1 MVRPLPLLGV
11 KDLKKWVGRPIESIA
26 LPVGYNSKY
35 WRSSGAAALAEV
47 CEQAVLQKDRK
58 IGLLLPGYFCGPS
71 LRYLRNI
78 RVNLK
83 FYPLTD
89 DLTPD
94 YSFIKESLVKNK
106 IDIFLLVHYFGR
118 ISSQLESRILADEN
132 DLILIEDCAHVISPS
147 VSNKWVGD
155 YLIFSP
161 HKHFPLPLISL
172 ILAKRNYLNDL
183 NSMSIL
189 PIQWFLKQLIKNIY
203 QAIPKAEWKVV
214 WSGIEEKFVSKVPHS
229 LTVGAASNYLSK
241 TDWYAKT
248 RKNNAILLLNSLALT
263 NRWKP
268 LFDLKE
274 IESPYLLAMLCDTA
288 DTAKYRYNVLNKDYR
303 IVMQWPYVPME
314 IQILKKMKTQ
324 NINSVER
331 ILFFVVHQDIDIDP
345 WLESIKNKITMS
357 GF

>member
-11 KDLKKWVGRPIESIA
+11 MDLKKWFGRPNKSIP
-26 LPVGYNSKY
+26 LPAGYNSIY

-47 CEQAVLQKDRK
+47 CERTVLQKDRK
-58 IGLLLPGYFCGPS
+58 ISLLLPGYFCGPS
-71 LRYLRNI
+71 LRYLRSI

-83 FYPLTD
+83 FYPLTN

-94 YSFIKESLVKNK
+94 YSFIKESLDKNK

-118 ISSQLESRILADEN
+118 ISSQLESRILTDEN

-161 HKHFPLPLISL
+161 HKHFPLPSISL
-172 ILAKRNYLNDL
+172 ILAKRTYLNDL
-183 NSMSIL
+183 NSMSMP
-189 PIQWFLKQLIKNIY
+189 PIRWFLKQLIKNIY
-203 QAIPKAEWKVV
+203 QAIPKTEWKIV
-214 WSGIEEKFVSKVPHS
+214 WSGIEEESVAKVPHIR
-229 LTVGAASNYLSK
+229 TVGAASNYLSK

-248 RKNNAILLLNSLALT
+248 RKNNALLLLNSLALT

-288 DTAKYRYNVLNKDYR
+288 DAAKYRYNVLNKDNR
-303 IVMQWPYVPME
+303 IVMQWPDLPTE

-331 ILFFVVHQDIDIDP
+331 ILFFYVHQDIDTDP
-345 WLESIKNKITMS
+345 WLESIKNKISMS